1 MVPAYSYRDPSGK
14 RDRWEWGEQKGV
26 VIRWHPNSR
35 VQLFVSGQTSGGYIQ
50 DQLTGERQTF
60 ARFAT
65 AR

>member
-50 DQLTGERQTF
+50 DQ
-60 ARFAT
+60 
-65 AR
+65 